1 MRLGSG
7 RASGEEPFS
16 KPWKRQWSCG
26 SVVRIM
32 NGEILDKMP
41 KWLRILR
48 DAVREYEHAEER
60 TESQN
65 R

>member
-1 MRLGSG
+1 
-7 RASGEEPFS
+7 
-16 KPWKRQWSCG
+16 
-26 SVVRIM
+26 M
-32 NGEILDKMP
+32 NSEILDKMP

-48 DAVREYEHAEER
+48 DAVMEYEDAKER